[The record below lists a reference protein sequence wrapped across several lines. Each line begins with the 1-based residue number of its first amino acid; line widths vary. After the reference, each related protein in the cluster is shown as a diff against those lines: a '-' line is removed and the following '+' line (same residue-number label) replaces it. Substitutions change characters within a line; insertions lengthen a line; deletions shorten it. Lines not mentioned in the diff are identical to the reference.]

1 MPASSNVV
9 SGMKTVHVRAGAPSP
24 VLRARFG
31 DHGPF
36 LPPSPPTLE
45 GGRRCPTPA
54 GAPVTYLPEKM
65 PDEAWDVVFNSYDPG
80 DEQRRESLL
89 ALGNGVLLVRAA
101 ATCAVADQ
109 HRYPGTYYVG
119 LYDRREE
126 AVDGQSIVH
135 DEIVNLPNW
144 LPLTFRAGGEA
155 AWTCIAT
162 AEILHYRHALD
173 TRRGLT
179 CREALLRDGQGRRTW
194 LRERRLVSLAQP
206 RLAALC
212 LELTPDGWEG
222 AIELRSALD
231 GSVTNGNWPQ
241 EAPGRRRLLGGI
253 DGEDAGG
260 ALLLRMHLARSR
272 VAVAV
277 AARTVVSGAE
287 VVAREVERRS
297 DMIAERIVCCAGAG
311 QTLRVEKVAFI
322 RTGRDTAVFDP
333 GDAALTAACGAAP
346 FEALRAEHET
356 AWTRLWE
363 RCRLDAGPDAL
374 GNALRLH
381 AFHLLQTA
389 SPHTADLDAGL
400 PARGW
405 QEAYFGQVFWDSTFA
420 FPFLAMRLPGLAR
433 ALLLYRYRRL
443 GAARTAAAEAGRR
456 GAMFPWRSATTGREE
471 TPLLQPNPLDGRWTR
486 DDTRLQRHVS
496 LAIARDV
503 HHYVLAT
510 GDTEF
515 LAEHGAELLIEIA
528 RFWASAAHPCPSGAA
543 SGRYDIAGV
552 VGPDEFHTRMPGAET
567 PGVETNAYTNVMAAW
582 TLARVPELL
591 DLLPRRRRE
600 GLCRALRLGT
610 DETAH
615 WDLLSRRFLVLFHGD
630 GVISQFRG
638 YDALPPLDLGEYKR
652 KHATGRV
659 DLALE
664 AEGKSA
670 NDYQISK
677 QADVLAL
684 PYMLPGAQL
693 ADTLARLGY
702 GVTDDQLLRTARYYL
717 VRTSND
723 SSLSRIVCASALARL
738 DPAASWAPYQDA
750 LRLDLDPA
758 QKGAAEGVHLGAM
771 AATLDVM
778 QRHYLGLDVDGDGLA
793 LSPALPS
800 GLGPVSMGI
809 HYRGGTFELAWD
821 GVALRLASDAANPGE
836 VAVACNGGKEML
848 RAGASLEV
856 AVAE

>member
-1 MPASSNVV
+1 V
-9 SGMKTVHVRAGAPSP
+9 TR
-24 VLRARFG
+24 
-31 DHGPF
+31 
-36 LPPSPPTLE
+36 PPSKPPD
-45 GGRRCPTPA
+45 G
-54 GAPVTYLPEKM
+54 
-65 PDEAWDVVFNSYDPG
+65 AWDVVFDSYDPG

-89 ALGNGVLLVRAA
+89 ALGNGVLLTRAA
-101 ATCAVADQ
+101 AACAVADGR
-109 HRYPGTYYVG
+109 RYPGTYCAG
-119 LYDRREE
+119 LYDQREE

-144 LPLTFRAGGEA
+144 LPLLFRASNGVGSEAGGEA

-222 AIELRSALD
+222 GIELRSALD
-231 GSVTNGNWPQ
+231 GGVCNGNWPQ
-241 EAPGRRRLLGGI
+241 EAPGQRRLLGAI
-253 DGEDAGG
+253 DSEDAQGT
-260 ALLLRMHLARSR
+260 LLLRTHLARSR

-287 VVAREVERRS
+287 VVGRRVERQG
-297 DMIAERIVCCAGAG
+297 DMIAERLDCRVGAG
-311 QTLRVEKVAFI
+311 QTLRAEKAAFI
-322 RTGRDTAVFDP
+322 RTGRDAAVFDP
-333 GDAALTAACGAAP
+333 GGTALAAASGAPP

-356 AWTRLWE
+356 AWERLWE

-374 GNALRLH
+374 GDVLRLH

-433 ALLLYRYRRL
+433 SLLLYRYRRL
-443 GAARTAAAEAGRR
+443 GAARAAAAWAGRR

-496 LAIARDV
+496 LSVARDV
-503 HHYVLAT
+503 RYYVLAT

-515 LAEHGAELLIEIA
+515 LAEYGAELLIEIA
-528 RFWASAAHPCPSGAA
+528 RFWASAARPCSVLGVEA
-543 SGRYDIAGV
+543 GRYDIAGV
-552 VGPDEFHTRMPGAET
+552 VGPDEFHTRMPGAAA
-567 PGVETNAYTNVMAAW
+567 PGIETNAYTNVMAAW

-591 DLLPRRRRE
+591 GMLPQQRRE
-600 GLCRALRLGT
+600 GLCRALRLT
-610 DETAH
+610 ADETAH
-615 WDLLSRRFLVLFHGD
+615 WELLSRRLLVLFHGD
-630 GVISQFRG
+630 GIISQFRG
-638 YDALPPLDLGEYKR
+638 YETLPPLDLGEYKL

-677 QADVLAL
+677 QADVLVL

-693 ADTLARLGY
+693 AETLARLGY
-702 GVTDDQLLRTARYYL
+702 AVSDDQLLSTARYYL
-717 VRTSND
+717 ARTSND
-723 SSLSRIVCASALARL
+723 SSLSRIVCAGALAQL
-738 DPAASWAPYQDA
+738 DPAASWELYQDA

-758 QKGAAEGVHLGAM
+758 QKGAAEGIHLGAM
-771 AATLDVM
+771 SATLDVM
-778 QRHYLGLDVDGDGLA
+778 QRHYLGLDVDGAGLA
-793 LSPALPS
+793 LSPALPP
-800 GLGPVSMGI
+800 GLGPVGTGI
-809 HYRGGTFELAWD
+809 YYRGGAFDLAWD
-821 GVALRLASDAANPGE
+821 GTALRLASDAANLGE
-836 VAVACNGGKEML
+836 VAVACNGGTQPL
-848 RAGASLEV
+848 RAGASLGV
-856 AVAE
+856 AVAR

>member
-1 MPASSNVV
+1 M
-9 SGMKTVHVRAGAPSP
+9 
-24 VLRARFG
+24 
-31 DHGPF
+31 
-36 LPPSPPTLE
+36 
-45 GGRRCPTPA
+45 
-54 GAPVTYLPEKM
+54 
-65 PDEAWDVVFNSYDPG
+65 VFDSYDPD
-80 DEQRRESLL
+80 DEKRRESLL
-89 ALGNGVLLVRAA
+89 ALGNGVLLTRAA
-101 ATCAVADQ
+101 ATCAAADE
-109 HRYPGTYYVG
+109 HHYPGTYHAG

-126 AVDGQSIVH
+126 AIDGQSIVH

-144 LPLTFRAGGEA
+144 LPLMFRAGGEA
-155 AWTCIAT
+155 TWTCIAT
-162 AEILHYRHALD
+162 AEILHYRHVLD

-212 LELTPDGWEG
+212 LELMPDGWEG

-231 GSVTNGNWPQ
+231 GSVTNGNWSQ
-241 EAPGRRRLLGGI
+241 EAPGRRRLLGDI
-253 DGEDAGG
+253 DGEDVGG
-260 ALLLRMHLARSR
+260 VLLLRTHLARSR

-297 DMIAERIVCCAGAG
+297 DMIAEHFVCRAGAG
-311 QTLRVEKVAFI
+311 QTLRVEKVASV
-322 RTGRDTAVFDP
+322 RTGRDAVVFDP
-333 GDAALTAACGAAP
+333 GDAALAAACGGPP
-346 FEALRAEHET
+346 FEELRAEHET
-356 AWTRLWE
+356 AWGRLWE

-389 SPHTADLDAGL
+389 SPHTADLDGGL

-420 FPFLAMRLPGLAR
+420 FPFLAMRLPGLTR

-443 GAARTAAAEAGRR
+443 GAARTAAAQAGWR

-471 TPLLQPNPLDGRWTR
+471 TPLLQPNPLDARWTR

-496 LAIARDV
+496 LTIARDV

-552 VGPDEFHTRMPGAET
+552 VGPDEFHTRMPGTAT
-567 PGVETNAYTNVMAAW
+567 PGIETNAYTNVMAAW

-591 DLLPRRRRE
+591 DLLPRQRRE
-600 GLCRALRLGT
+600 GLCRALHLGA
-610 DETAH
+610 DEIAH
-615 WDLLSRRFLVLFHGD
+615 WDLLSRKLLVLFHDD

-638 YDALPPLDLGEYKR
+638 YDALPLLDLGEYKR

-677 QADVLAL
+677 QADVLVL

-702 GVTDDQLLRTARYYL
+702 SVSDDQLLRTARYYL
-717 VRTSND
+717 ARTSND
-723 SSLSRIVCASALARL
+723 SSLSRIVCAGALARL
-738 DPAASWAPYQDA
+738 DPAASWALYQDA

-758 QKGAAEGVHLGAM
+758 QKGAAEGIHLGAM

-778 QRHYLGLDVDGDGLA
+778 QRHYFGLNVDGDGLA
-793 LSPALPS
+793 LSPAMPP
-800 GLGPVSMGI
+800 GLGPVSTGI
-809 HYRGGTFELAWD
+809 HYRGGAFELAWD
-821 GVALRLASDAANPGE
+821 GAALRLASDAANLGE
-836 VAVACNGGKEML
+836 VAVACNGAKEML

-856 AVAE
+856 AVAG

>member
-1 MPASSNVV
+1 V
-9 SGMKTVHVRAGAPSP
+9 TAPP
-24 VLRARFG
+24 G
-31 DHGPF
+31 KP
-36 LPPSPPTLE
+36 
-45 GGRRCPTPA
+45 
-54 GAPVTYLPEKM
+54 
-65 PDEAWDVVFNSYDPG
+65 PDEAWDVVFDSYDPG

-89 ALGNGVLLVRAA
+89 ALGNGVLLTRAA
-101 ATCAVADQ
+101 AACAVADE
-109 HRYPGTYYVG
+109 HHYPGTYYAG
-119 LYDRREE
+119 LYDQREE
-126 AVDGQSIVH
+126 TVDGQTIVH
-135 DEIVNLPNW
+135 DEIANLPNW
-144 LPLTFRAGGEA
+144 LPLLFRASDAAGSEAGGEA

-173 TRRGLT
+173 TRRGLA
-179 CREALLRDGQGRRTW
+179 CREALLRDRQGRRTW

-222 AIELRSALD
+222 GIELRSALD
-231 GSVTNGNWPQ
+231 GGVCNGNWPQ
-241 EAPGRRRLLGGI
+241 EAPGRRRLLGAI
-253 DGEDAGG
+253 DGEDAQGT
-260 ALLLRMHLARSR
+260 LLLRTHLARSR

-287 VVAREVERRS
+287 VVARDIERQ
-297 DMIAERIVCCAGAG
+297 DGMIAERLACRVGAG
-311 QTLRVEKVAFI
+311 QTLRAEKAAFI
-322 RTGRDTAVFDP
+322 RTGRDAAVSDP
-333 GDAALTAACGAAP
+333 GDAALAAARGAPP

-356 AWTRLWE
+356 AWARLWE
-363 RCRLDAGPDAL
+363 RCRMDAGPDAL
-374 GNALRLH
+374 GDALRLH
-381 AFHLLQTA
+381 AFHLLQTV

-420 FPFLAMRLPGLAR
+420 FPYLAMRLPGLAR
-433 ALLLYRYRRL
+433 SMLLYRYRRL
-443 GAARTAAAEAGRR
+443 GTARAAAAQAGRR

-471 TPLLQPNPLDGRWTR
+471 TPLLQPNPLDGKWTR

-496 LAIARDV
+496 LSVARDV
-503 HHYVLAT
+503 RYYALAT

-515 LAEHGAELLIEIA
+515 LAEYGAELLIEIA
-528 RFWASAAHPCPSGAA
+528 RFWASAARPCSGSGVESGVE

-552 VGPDEFHTRMPGAET
+552 VGPDEFHTRMPGAEA
-567 PGVETNAYTNVMAAW
+567 PGIETNAYTNVMAAW
-582 TLARVPELL
+582 ILARVPELL

-600 GLCRALRLGT
+600 GLCRALRLT
-610 DETAH
+610 ADETAH
-615 WDLLSRRFLVLFHGD
+615 WDLLSRRLLVLFHGD

-638 YDALPPLDLGEYKR
+638 YDTLPPLDLGEYKR

-693 ADTLARLGY
+693 AETLARLGY
-702 GVTDDQLLRTARYYL
+702 TVSDDQLLRTARYYL
-717 VRTSND
+717 ARTAND
-723 SSLSRIVCASALARL
+723 SSLSRVVCAAALARL
-738 DPAASWAPYQDA
+738 DPAASWELYQDA
-750 LRLDLDPA
+750 LRLDFDPA

-778 QRHYLGLDVDGDGLA
+778 QRHYLGLDVDGAGLA
-793 LSPALPS
+793 LSPALPP
-800 GLGPVSMGI
+800 GLGAVGMGI
-809 HYRGGTFELAWD
+809 YYRGGAFELAWD
-821 GVALRLASDAANPGE
+821 GAALRLASDAANLGE
-836 VAVACNGGKEML
+836 VAVACNGGTEPL

-856 AVAE
+856 PVARCPVAR